1 MAWHTCTRDGINEN
15 RHRQIT
21 KRTVVAT
28 WTREYRG
35 VFDKDCCC
43 DEAGFFNVVAID
55 FVYCVRFFLVLCSSG
70 CINVSLCFSKDR

>member
-1 MAWHTCTRDGINEN
+1 MARHTCTGDGNNEN

-43 DEAGFFNVVAID
+43 DEAGSFIVVAID
-55 FVYCVRFFLVLCSSG
+55 FVSCVRSFFSFV
-70 CINVSLCFSKDR
+70 